1 MSEKS
6 STFASNYEDSFN
18 KHIIIMKKIFSIL
31 ALALFSAMSWAAVSI
46 SVTPS
51 NVDFGTQSIKGK
63 TSVEGSTIVNVNY
76 SGLLPSCGVVFE
88 DVEMPAENAA
98 FWLDGTKTSGWI
110 YGGDDWNPKE
120 GPELTLHYYAEKAG
134 TYTGKIRFYSYTD
147 SDWKVESESVYLTM
161 TLVVTDDA
169 IVGKTIPFE
178 RVNTTSDLKDGDTIV
193 FVCESAGAVCGPLEM
208 PILTSVT
215 ENVTID
221 KTAGTAK
228 VPEATAQ
235 LFKANK
241 YSDGWQF
248 VTADA
253 AKNRLHLDIEYNN
266 AKGAFTYADAAA
278 GKILATWGVYISNGV
293 ADVTRN
299 DNDGTYPVRWQSGG
313 SGDRFKPYKSGD
325 GSSIAIYKKAGK
337 AEELQSTVTI
347 SPATIEFEDTEME
360 ETAEV
365 TVTYTAENLTDD
377 IVWGIEGTNSS
388 WFNLVEAAGNDNTSG
403 TLTIQYKGNGTK
415 TGSVSAQLSYLTQ
428 NAQMDPMEG
437 SYPINLTLKANT
449 IKLTKLEFTGAP
461 TQIEQGQS
469 IDMSK
474 YLVFT
479 PNDAEDKSLTWTT
492 DHDYQGTVDANGV
505 LTAKHVTGTVT
516 VTATSVR
523 MPSVS
528 ASATL
533 KIEKPVVTDF
543 TLSDTEVTLNV
554 GGTKQLSVAAR
565 VPEYAIESA
574 TYTSKNTT
582 IATVNKNG
590 VITAKAIGET
600 EITATIGEVVK
611 TCKVNVVAV
620 TVEKIELPV
629 EADLTIGSSLQL
641 DPVVTP
647 AQAATE
653 YSISYESDKES
664 VATVNE
670 SGMVKG
676 IAEGDAVITATIS
689 DKSAQI
695 TIHVKAAKTF
705 AKVMAPGDVAEKD
718 TIILA
723 LESVPVVAGA
733 RDGKKLTVLT
743 SEVTVTEN
751 EAYADNACRMVLGT
765 EKGKS
770 GFTLTIVGGKT
781 IAVNSDGND
790 ILDANTK
797 NCKFWEFV
805 ADGNNGI
812 FVRNLGNTNAM
823 FKYHAGNAA
832 IKPYKLGTTG
842 AVYVYAYVR
851 KYVDPN
857 PPTGME
863 EVQGDNVQSTKELRN
878 GQIVILRGDKAY
890 TITGQELR

>member
-31 ALALFSAMSWAAVSI
+31 VLALFSAMSWAAVSI

-63 TSVEGSTIVNVNY
+63 SSVEGSTIVNVNY

-161 TLVVTDDA
+161 TIVVTDDA

-178 RVNTTSDLKDGDTIV
+178 RVESESGLKVGDTII
-193 FVCESAGAVCGPLEM
+193 FVNEAAGAAGGPLNGTYL
-208 PILTSVT
+208 PAVKDGIKL
-215 ENVTID
+215 D
-221 KTAGTAK
+221 KTNHKADI
-228 VPEATAQ
+228 PETGVQ
-235 LFKANK
+235 MFKLDK
-241 YSDGWQF
+241 YNGNWQF
-248 VTADA
+248 LIIGTSD
-253 AKNRLHLDIEYNN
+253 KLGLDYTG
-266 AKGAFTYADAAA
+266 KGAFTTTITTGVSVA
-278 GKILATWGVYISNGV
+278 GWAISISNGV
-293 ADVTRN
+293 ATISKPDE
-299 DNDGTYPVRWQSGG
+299 TYPVSFND
-313 SGDRFKPYKSGD
+313 DRFKPYNNEFD
-325 GSSIAIYKKAGK
+325 AVYIYKKAGN
-337 AEELQSTVTI
+337 AQELQSKVTI

-377 IVWGIEGTNSS
+377 IVWGIEGTNST
-388 WFNLVEAAGNDNTSG
+388 WFNLVEASGNDNTSG

-415 TGSVSAQLSYLTQ
+415 TGSVSALLSYLTQ

-505 LTAKHVTGTVT
+505 LTAKHVSGSVT

-523 MPSVS
+523 VPSVS

-533 KIEKPVVTDF
+533 QIVQPVVTDF

-554 GGTKQLSVAAR
+554 GGTKQLSVTAR

-611 TCKVNVVAV
+611 TCKVNVVPV

-653 YSISYESDKES
+653 YNISYESGKES

-670 SGMVKG
+670 SGLVKG

-689 DKSAQI
+689 DESAQI

-723 LESVPVVAGA
+723 TIYNSTPIVAGA
-733 RDGKKLTVLT
+733 RDGKQLTLASNGVSVNST
-743 SEVTVTEN
+743 D
-751 EAYADNACRMVLGT
+751 AYADDACRLVLGT
-765 EKGKS
+765 EKNKT
-770 GFTLTIVGGKT
+770 GFTLTPVGSSKSIAAKT
-781 IAVNSDGND
+781 DDTGLLDGTATNNHLWQFIDDGNGVYVQ
-790 ILDANTK
+790 NT
-797 NCKFWEFV
+797 V
-805 ADGNNGI
+805 VTAA
-812 FVRNLGNTNAM
+812 V
-823 FKYHAGNAA
+823 FKYYDTNKN
-832 IKPYKLGTTG
+832 IKFYK
-842 AVYVYAYVR
+842 ASSAVPVYVYVR